1 MADERHAGGAPE
13 ERSVGELIREVSD
26 ETSTLIR
33 QELRLAQLELTQKGK
48 LLGVGLGMFGAGG
61 AVALYGVGALVAAA
75 ILALATAVAAW
86 LSAAIVGVVL
96 LAAAGLL
103 ALRGKREVGRAGAP
117 VPQRAIDSTRKDLQ
131 TVKENATR

>member
-1 MADERHAGGAPE
+1 LADEQRADGTPE
-13 ERSVGELIREVSD
+13 ERSVAELIREVSD

-48 LLGVGLGMFGAGG
+48 VLGVGLGMFGAGG

-86 LSAAIVGVVL
+86 LSALIVAVLL

-103 ALRGKREVGRAGAP
+103 ALRGKREVGQAGVP
-117 VPQRAIDSTRKDLQ
+117 VPQRAIDSTRQDLQ

>member
-13 ERSVGELIREVSD
+13 ERSVAELIREVSD

-103 ALRGKREVGRAGAP
+103 ALRGKREVGQAGAP